1 MLVTGE
7 KAEEDMK
14 KKMTY
19 SRAPSDVGKAIL
31 AADRIDDFL
40 PPPSELVVR
49 DEIVKV
55 TINLNR
61 QSLDFFR
68 SKAEEAGVSYQ
79 AMIRRVL
86 DLYTNHYVDK

>member
-1 MLVTGE
+1 MN
-7 KAEEDMK
+7 K
-14 KKMTY
+14 KTIY
-19 SRAPSDVGKAIL
+19 SRAPDDIGKAIL
-31 AADRIDDFL
+31 AADRVDDFL

-61 QSLDFFR
+61 RTLDFFKSR
-68 SKAEEAGVSYQ
+68 AGESDVSYQ

>member
-1 MLVTGE
+1 MN
-7 KAEEDMK
+7 K
-14 KKMTY
+14 KTIY
-19 SRAPSDVGKAIL
+19 SRAPDDIGTAIL
-31 AADRIDDFL
+31 AADRVDDFL

-61 QSLDFFR
+61 RTLDFFKSR
-68 SKAEEAGVSYQ
+68 AGESDVSYQ